1 MNEKMSAWYPF
12 RLMAGGFRPSQCRDC
27 SKWEGTGLRQSLLLS
42 MEIGIMMNYASVCC
56 RSSRWTGQKSA
67 CGIRRDNPF
76 QNGNRFHVFPLKTSR
91 EPSLQ
96 RIRRRSHE
104 NRRPVKPVPDVDF
117 ARKRVRSKRSILP
130 IRQRPIRK
138 AVFPVCGALPYA
150 RRRQGASA
158 VCCLQPAAWNWKR
171 PAVVIKW
178 TNCFCHNNTDW
189 TL

>member
-12 RLMAGGFRPSQCRDC
+12 RLMAGGFRPSQCLDC
-27 SKWEGTGLRQSLLLS
+27 SKWEGTGLRQSLWLS

-76 QNGNRFHVFPLKTSR
+76 QNGNRFHVCPLKTAR

-117 ARKRVRSKRSILP
+117 ARKRVRSKRLILP

-150 RRRQGASA
+150 AEGKERQQ
-158 VCCLQPAAWNWKR
+158 CAAWSRQHEIEKGLQW
-171 PAVVIKW
+171 
-178 TNCFCHNNTDW
+178 
-189 TL
+189 L